1 MFIPG
6 VFPCFFK
13 VFSAMCC
20 RVFSSMFIPG
30 VSLFPQGVFCNVLQ
44 GVLFNVY
51 TRCFLQCCY
60 WMCSSVFLQGVSFPL
75 PDVTP
80 LKVAHVSLSRSVS
93 LSVAALLQRVIHC
106 LLQLCCSVSLS
117 VAALLQLCCSVS
129 LSVAACHCL
138 LQLCCSV
145 SLSVAALLQLLTH
158 AFFSLLIS

>member
-1 MFIPG
+1 
-6 VFPCFFK
+6 
-13 VFSAMCC
+13 MCC

-60 WMCSSVFLQGVSFPL
+60 WMCSSVFPQGVSFPL

-93 LSVAALLQRVIHC
+93 LSVAALLQRVIV
-106 LLQLCCSVSLS
+106 CCSS
-117 VAALLQLCCSVS
+117 VAAPHARLLL
-129 LSVAACHCL
+129 AINK
-138 LQLCCSV
+138 
-145 SLSVAALLQLLTH
+145 LTIVRNMTRVRNTWLVDSIVDGF
-158 AFFSLLIS
+158 AFFSLSLYCFLFLVHLSLELFAEQRLGPRV